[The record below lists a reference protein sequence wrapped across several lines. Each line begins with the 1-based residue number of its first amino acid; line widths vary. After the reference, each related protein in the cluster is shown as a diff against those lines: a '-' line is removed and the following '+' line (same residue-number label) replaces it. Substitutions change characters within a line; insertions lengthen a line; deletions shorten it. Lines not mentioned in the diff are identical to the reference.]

1 MRGPTTPHAH
11 AGLRV
16 RPGQPSDEDIV
27 VEANLAMA
35 LETEGLSL
43 DPATLRRGVRRA
55 LSAPPDCHYRLAVLA
70 EGGPPLGQL
79 MVTREWSDWRDAWV
93 WWIQSVYVW
102 PAQRGRGVYR
112 ALYAA
117 VLAEAQAAGV
127 PVVRLYVD
135 TRNTSAQ
142 ATYAALGMDG
152 GHYQVFE
159 AALPSARSGQKLTE

>member
-1 MRGPTTPHAH
+1 MPAPTAASPS
-11 AGLRV
+11 LRV
-16 RPGQPSDEDIV
+16 RPGRPLDEDIV
-27 VEANLAMA
+27 VQGNLAMA
-35 LETEGLSL
+35 LETEGLRL
-43 DPATLRRGVRRA
+43 DPAVLRRGVRRA
-55 LSAPPDCHYRLAVLA
+55 LSAPPDCRYFMATA
-70 EGGPPLGQL
+70 SEGGAPLGQL

-102 PAQRGRGVYR
+102 PEHRGQGVYR
-112 ALYAA
+112 RLYAE
-117 VLAEAQAAGV
+117 VMTQAAAEGV

-159 AALPSARSGQKLTE
+159 ATLPEPEAR